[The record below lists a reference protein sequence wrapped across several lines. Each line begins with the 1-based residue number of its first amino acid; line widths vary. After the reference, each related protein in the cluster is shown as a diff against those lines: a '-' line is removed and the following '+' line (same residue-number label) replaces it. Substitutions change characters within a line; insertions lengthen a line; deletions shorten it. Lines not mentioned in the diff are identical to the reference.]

1 MKLTLKQQRFVD
13 AFDGNATAA
22 ARAAG
27 YKGSD
32 NTLGVTAHDL
42 LRLPKI
48 QAAIAARKPTPEAA
62 AAATEIKQ
70 VIATREERQAFWT
83 SVMQDITLDWQHR
96 LKASELL
103 AKSGADFVQKVEVSG
118 KLTLDQL
125 VTEAVEGGES

>member
-27 YKGSD
+27 YKGD
-32 NTLGVTAHDL
+32 DVTLATVGAEN
-42 LRLPKI
+42 LRKPQI
-48 QAAIAARKPTPEAA
+48 AAAIAARQAPKTAA
-62 AAATEIKQ
+62 
-70 VIATREERQAFWT
+70 VIASREDRQAFWT

-103 AKSGADFVQKVEVSG
+103 AKSGADFVQKVEVSS
-118 KLTLDQL
+118 KLTLEDL
-125 VTEAVEGGES
+125 VLEAAGGAK

>member
-1 MKLTLKQQRFVD
+1 MALTLKQQRFVE

-42 LRLPKI
+42 LKLPKI
-48 QAAIAARKPTPEAA
+48 QAAIAARKPSPEAA
-62 AAATEIKQ
+62 AAATEIKLI
-70 VIATREERQAFWT
+70 IATREERQAFWT
-83 SVMQDITLDWQHR
+83 GVMQNVALDWQHR

-125 VTEAVEGGES
+125 VTASVGES